1 MSAKSGSK
9 GGKSAS
15 KRKSIVCEGRERAS
29 TEATSDQEDGDQEEI
44 RKEEERATTAKKK
57 GGRSEK
63 KFQSVEDV
71 DAEIVRLKV
80 PPRTLTR
87 EDFK

>member
-29 TEATSDQEDGDQEEI
+29 TEATLDQEDGD
-44 RKEEERATTAKKK
+44 
-57 GGRSEK
+57 
-63 KFQSVEDV
+63 
-71 DAEIVRLKV
+71 
-80 PPRTLTR
+80 
-87 EDFK
+87 